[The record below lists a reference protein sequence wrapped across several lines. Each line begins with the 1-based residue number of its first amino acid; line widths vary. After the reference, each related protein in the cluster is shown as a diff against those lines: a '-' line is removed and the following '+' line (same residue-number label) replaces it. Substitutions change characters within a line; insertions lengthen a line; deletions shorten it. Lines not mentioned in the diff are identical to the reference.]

1 MDMVDFTLGM
11 LVGMAAGMGLTPFM
25 VRWLRRLRTRIRVS
39 RMLKDIKKDED
50 E

>member
-11 LVGMAAGMGLTPFM
+11 LVGMAAGMSLTPLM
-25 VRWLRRLRTRIRVS
+25 MRWIRRLRTRIRVS
-39 RMLKDIKKDED
+39 RMLKDIKDED

>member
-11 LVGMAAGMGLTPFM
+11 LVGMAAGMGLTPLM
-25 VRWLRRLRTRIRVS
+25 MRWIKRIRTRIRVS
-39 RMLKDIKKDED
+39 RMLKDMKKDE